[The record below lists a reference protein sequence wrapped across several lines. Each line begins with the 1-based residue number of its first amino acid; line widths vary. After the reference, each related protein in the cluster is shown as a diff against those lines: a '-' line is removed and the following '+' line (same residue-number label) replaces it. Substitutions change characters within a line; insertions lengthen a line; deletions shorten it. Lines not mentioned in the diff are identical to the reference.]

1 MKSVGFRSSANL
13 EGKLHFDP
21 RMATTTID
29 PASGATAETS
39 ATGQPGSYWQL
50 LRNGGFTAFLWT
62 QFLGAFNDN
71 LYKITVSL
79 LTVMLIADQQQTTN
93 YLAAAGFLFVLPFV
107 LFSGYAGQL
116 ADRYNKRRVLI
127 VTKLLEIPAMLLGLW
142 AFLANDPLW
151 MLAVVFVLALQATF
165 FSPAKYGIL
174 PEMLPLRDM
183 ARANGLLEMTTFVAI
198 ILGTTVAGFLFE
210 AWSATLSRISAVTI
224 AIAVLGSLCSFGISR
239 VRTPQVPETFSWNP
253 AREVWRGASEML
265 RDRVLLLSITGISFF
280 WFLGTLLQMDLLL
293 FAKNTMH
300 MSESGAGILIA
311 GLAVGIA
318 VGSLLAGRI
327 SGDHIEI
334 GLVAPGCFG
343 MGLSALAVVWAAP
356 SFPLTLTALMFL
368 GMFGGFFIVPLNAL
382 LQHHPA
388 EEEKGRALGTNN
400 FFNGVA
406 MLMAAVVFWVLTNR
420 IEWSGAHVIFAAG
433 CFTVASTLI
442 VLWFTPEPTSRY
454 LLTLLVRGIYRFQ
467 IRGASH
473 VPANGAALLV
483 ANHVSFVDG
492 FLIGACLP
500 RLARFLIMDTWYNR
514 FRLVLKP
521 IGAIPV
527 PLGGR
532 RAVLESIASARRAL
546 EAGEL
551 VCIFPEGSITRTGN
565 MQRFQRGMEKI
576 VEGLNVPVIPVHLGG
591 VWGSTFSHA
600 GGSLWR
606 KREKL
611 RRDIQV
617 TFGAPLPSSVKAEE
631 ARQQVLEMSADA
643 RAREPKIN
651 STLARAFVTSA
662 RRHWR
667 RQAMND
673 ATGASLTYGRVL
685 TGAILL
691 ARWLRRHRTDEP
703 LIGLLLPSSVGGAL
717 ANLGVVLSG
726 KAPVNLNFTAGP
738 ESVASACDQ
747 CEIRTVI
754 TSRLF
759 LKRARLDV
767 PPGAVYLEDLTSAF
781 GAVRKFLAL
790 LEARLLPQS
799 LLLALLGS
807 SRVQPGDL
815 ATIVFSSGSSG
826 TPKGVMLSHR
836 GLLANVDGAGMVFR
850 INSSDV
856 IGGLLPFFHSFGYA
870 YNLWFPLV
878 AGIRVAFHANPL
890 DAKGVGSLVEK
901 NRVSILLATP
911 TFLRNYM
918 RVCSEEQF
926 SSLRLVIAGAEKLPS
941 RLSDEFRE
949 KFNLSIFEGYG
960 ATEMSPVISVNVP
973 DAEDP
978 VWPQTGNRPGTV
990 GQPLPGCMTKVV
1002 DPDSFEPLPS
1012 GSQGLLLVGG
1022 PSRMIGYWKQPGKTA
1037 EVLRGDWYITGD
1049 IGTVDPDGFIT
1060 LTDRLSR
1067 FSKIAGEMV
1076 PLLRVEEAI
1085 RELSGLETVS
1095 VVALPDPR
1103 KGERL
1108 VALHTSADT
1117 DGSEINR
1124 KMAASSVPRLWI
1136 PKAES
1141 IHHIEELPML
1151 PTGKLDLQRLKAL
1164 ALELET
1170 NRKGRE
1176 GNDATDDLS

>member
-1 MKSVGFRSSANL
+1 MATKTIHLKSSA
-13 EGKLHFDP
+13 
-21 RMATTTID
+21 
-29 PASGATAETS
+29 S
-39 ATGQPGSYWQL
+39 AAQPISELPGSYWQL

-116 ADRYNKRRVLI
+116 ADRYNKRGVLI
-127 VTKLLEIPAMLLGLW
+127 VTKLLEVPAMLLGLW
-142 AFLANDPLW
+142 AFNINDPIF
-151 MLAVVFVLALQATF
+151 MLAVVFVMALQSTF

-198 ILGTTVAGFLFE
+198 ILGTTAAGFLFE
-210 AWSATLSRISAVTI
+210 AWSATLWRISAVMIGI
-224 AIAVLGSLCSFGISR
+224 AALGSFCSFGIAR
-239 VRTPQVPETFSWNP
+239 VRIPHKPERFSWNP
-253 AREVWRGASEML
+253 AREVWLGAREML
-265 RDRVLLLSITGISFF
+265 KDRVLLLTITGISFF

-293 FAKNTMH
+293 FAKNTMQ

-343 MGLSALAVVWAAP
+343 MGVSALAVVWAAP
-356 SFPLTLTALMFL
+356 SFALTLSALMFL

-388 EEEKGRALGTNN
+388 EDEKGRAMGTNN

-406 MLMAAVVFWVLTNR
+406 MLVAAVVFWVLTNR
-420 IEWSGAHVIFAAG
+420 IGWSGAHVIFAAG
-433 CFTVASTLI
+433 CFTIASTLI

-454 LLTLLVRGIYRFQ
+454 LLTLLVRSIYRFQ

-473 VPANGAALLV
+473 VPAKGAALLV

-500 RLARFLIMDTWYNR
+500 RLARFLIMDTYYNR
-514 FRLVLKP
+514 FRLLLKP

-532 RAVLESIASARRAL
+532 RAVVESIASARKAL

-551 VCIFPEGSITRTGN
+551 VCIFPEGSLTRTGN

-576 VEGLNVPVIPVHLGG
+576 VEGLDVPVIPVHLGG
-591 VWGSTFSHA
+591 VWGSTFSQA
-600 GGSLWR
+600 GGSLGG
-606 KREKL
+606 KRERL

-617 TFGAPLPSSVKAEE
+617 TFGAPMPSSVKAET

-643 RAREPKIN
+643 RAREPRIN
-651 STLARAFVTSA
+651 STLARRFVASG
-662 RRHWR
+662 RRNWKR
-667 RQAMND
+667 LAMND
-673 ATGASLTYGRVL
+673 STGKTLTYGRALV
-685 TGAILL
+685 GAILL
-691 ARWLRRHRTDEP
+691 AKWVRRHHADES
-703 LIGLLLPSSVGGAL
+703 LIGLILPSSVGGAL
-717 ANLGVVLSG
+717 ANLGVTLCG
-726 KAPVNLNFTAGP
+726 KAPINLNFTAGP
-738 ESVASACDQ
+738 ASIVSACEQ

-754 TSRLF
+754 TSKVF
-759 LKRARLDV
+759 LKKAKLEE
-767 PPGAVYLEDLTSAF
+767 PPGAVYLEDMLPSF
-781 GAVRKFLAL
+781 GKVQKMLAL
-790 LEARLLPQS
+790 LQARLLPQS
-799 LLLALLGS
+799 LLLALLGA
-807 SRVQPGDL
+807 SRVKPGDL

-826 TPKGVMLSHR
+826 APKGVMISHR
-836 GLLANVDGAGMVFR
+836 GLLANVDGAGMVFQ
-850 INSSDV
+850 INPNDV
-856 IGGLLPFFHSFGYA
+856 VGGLLPLFHSFGYS
-870 YNLWFPLV
+870 YNLWFPLI

-890 DAKGVGSLVEK
+890 DARGVGGLVEK

-918 RVCSEEQF
+918 RACSEEQF
-926 SSLRLVIAGAEKLPS
+926 ASLRLVVAGAEKLPS
-941 RLSDEFRE
+941 RLSEEFLA

-973 DAEDP
+973 NSEDP
-978 VWPQTGNRPGTV
+978 VWPQVGNRPGTV

-1002 DPDSFEPLPS
+1002 NPDTFDPLPS

-1022 PSRMIGYWKQPGKTA
+1022 PSRMLGYWKQPERTA
-1037 EVLRGDWYITGD
+1037 EVLRGDWYVTGD
-1049 IGTVDPDGFIT
+1049 IGTVDADGFIT
-1060 LTDRLSR
+1060 LTDRFSR

-1076 PLLRVEEAI
+1076 PLVRVEEAI
-1085 RELSGLETVS
+1085 REIAGVETVT
-1095 VVALPDPR
+1095 VVALPDVQ

-1108 VALHTSADT
+1108 VALHTSTEAD
-1117 DGSEINR
+1117 SRQINR
-1124 KMAASSVPRLWI
+1124 AMAASSVPRLWI

-1141 IHHIEELPML
+1141 IHHIDELPML
-1151 PTGKLDLQRLKAL
+1151 PTGKLDLQRIKAL
-1164 ALELET
+1164 ALELEAS
-1170 NRKGRE
+1170 RSAEKEVGPAE
-1176 GNDATDDLS
+1176 EFA

>member
-1 MKSVGFRSSANL
+1 MKSGRSGGFPRLASKLQWHRS
-13 EGKLHFDP
+13 
-21 RMATTTID
+21 MATTTIE
-29 PASGATAETS
+29 PASGASVASPAGEQ
-39 ATGQPGSYWQL
+39 AGSYWQL

-79 LTVMLIADQQQTTN
+79 LTVMLIADQQRTTN

-142 AFLANDPLW
+142 AFVVNDPLW

-210 AWSATLSRISAVTI
+210 AWSAALWKISAVTI
-224 AIAVLGSLCSFGISR
+224 ALAVLGSLFSFGIAR
-239 VRTPQVPETFSWNP
+239 VRIPLQPEPFSWNP
-253 AREVWRGASEML
+253 AREVWRGASDML

-293 FAKNTMH
+293 FAKNTMR

-334 GLVAPGCFG
+334 GLVAPGCLG

-356 SFPLTLTALMFL
+356 HFGLTLTALMFL

-388 EEEKGRALGTNN
+388 EEEKGRAMGTNN

-420 IEWSGAHVIFAAG
+420 IGWSGAHVIFAAG
-433 CFTVASTLI
+433 CFTIASTLI

-454 LLTLLVRGIYRFQ
+454 LLTLFVRGIYRFQ
-467 IRGASH
+467 IRGASQ
-473 VPANGAALLV
+473 VPAKGAALLV

-500 RLARFLIMDTWYNR
+500 RLARFLIMDTYYNR
-514 FRLVLKP
+514 FRLLLKP

-532 RAVLESIASARRAL
+532 RAVMESIASARKAL
-546 EAGEL
+546 EAGEI
-551 VCIFPEGSITRTGN
+551 VCIFPEGAITRTGN
-565 MQRFQRGMEKI
+565 LQRFQRGMERI
-576 VEGLNVPVIPVHLGG
+576 VEGLDVPVIPVHLGG
-591 VWGSTFSHA
+591 VWGSTFSQA

-606 KREKL
+606 KRERL

-631 ARQQVLEMSADA
+631 ARQLVLELSADA
-643 RAREPKIN
+643 RAREPRVN
-651 STLARAFVTSA
+651 STLARGFVASA
-662 RRHWR
+662 RRHWNR
-667 RQAMND
+667 RAMND
-673 ATGASLTYGRVL
+673 STGSLSYGRAL
-685 TGAILL
+685 IGAILL
-691 ARWLRRHRTDEP
+691 AKWLRRYHADEA
-703 LIGLLLPSSVGGAL
+703 LIGLMLPSSVGGAL
-717 ANLGVVLSG
+717 ANLGVTLCG
-726 KAPVNLNFTAGP
+726 KASVNLNFTAGP
-738 ESVASACDQ
+738 ESVASACEQ

-754 TSRLF
+754 TSRIF
-759 LKRARLDV
+759 LKRAKLEE
-767 PPGAVYLEDLTSAF
+767 PHGAVFLEDLTPTF
-781 GAVRKFLAL
+781 GGARKLLAAL
-790 LEARLLPQS
+790 QARLLPQP
-799 LLLALLGS
+799 LLLKLLGA

-826 TPKGVMLSHR
+826 APKGVMLSHR
-836 GLLANVDGAGMVFR
+836 GLLANVDGARMVFK
-850 INSSDV
+850 ITSSDV
-856 IGGLLPFFHSFGYA
+856 IGGLLPLFHSFGYA
-870 YNLWFPLV
+870 YNLWFPLM

-911 TFLRNYM
+911 TFLRNYL
-918 RVCSEEQF
+918 RVCSEAQF
-926 SSLRLVIAGAEKLPS
+926 ASLRLVVAGAEKLPS
-941 RLSDEFRE
+941 RLAEEFQA
-949 KFNLSIFEGYG
+949 KFNLAVYEGYG

-973 DAEDP
+973 DSEDP
-978 VWPQTGNRPGTV
+978 VWPQVGNRPGTV
-990 GQPLPGCMTKVV
+990 GQPMPGCMTKVV
-1002 DPDSFEPLPS
+1002 DPATFEALPS

-1022 PSRMIGYWKQPGKTA
+1022 PSRMLGYWKQPEKSA
-1037 EVLRGDWYITGD
+1037 EVLRGEWYVTGD
-1049 IGTVDPDGFIT
+1049 IGAADPDGFLT

-1067 FSKIAGEMV
+1067 FSKIAGEMI
-1076 PLLRVEEAI
+1076 PLVRVEEAI
-1085 RELSGLETVS
+1085 REASGLEAVT

-1108 VALHTSADT
+1108 IALHTST
-1117 DGSEINR
+1117 ELGGREINR
-1124 KMAASSVPRLWI
+1124 SMAASSVPRLWI

-1141 IHHIEELPML
+1141 IHRVDELPML

-1164 ALELET
+1164 ALELESLC
-1170 NRKGRE
+1170 NGDR
-1176 GNDATDDLS
+1176 DAGAMEESA

>member
-1 MKSVGFRSSANL
+1 
-13 EGKLHFDP
+13 
-21 RMATTTID
+21 MATTTID
-29 PASGATAETS
+29 TASGAS
-39 ATGQPGSYWQL
+39 AAPDAAGHPGSYWQL

-79 LTVMLIADQQQTTN
+79 LTVMLIADPQQTTN

-116 ADRYNKRRVLI
+116 ADRYNKRHVLI

-142 AFLANDPLW
+142 AFHVNDPLW

-210 AWSATLSRISAVTI
+210 AWSAALWKISAVTI
-224 AIAVLGSLCSFGISR
+224 AIAAIGSLCSFGIAR
-239 VRTPQVPETFSWNP
+239 VRTPREPEDFSWNP
-253 AREVWRGASEML
+253 ARELWRGTRETL

-293 FAKNTMH
+293 FAKNTMR

-327 SGDHIEI
+327 SGDHIET
-334 GLVAPGCFG
+334 GLAAPGCLG

-356 SFPLTLTALMFL
+356 HFGLVLTALMFL

-388 EEEKGRALGTNN
+388 EDEKGRAMGTNN

-406 MLMAAVVFWVLTNR
+406 MLMAAVIFWVLTNR
-420 IEWSGAHVIFAAG
+420 LGWSGAHVIGVAGFFAI
-433 CFTVASTLI
+433 ASTLI
-442 VLWFTPEPTSRY
+442 VLWFTPEPTSRF
-454 LLTLLVRGIYRFQ
+454 LLTLLVRSIYRFQ
-467 IRGASH
+467 IRGASQ
-473 VPANGAALLV
+473 VPAKGAALLV
-483 ANHVSFVDG
+483 ANHVSFADG

-500 RLARFLIMDTWYNR
+500 RIARFLIMDAYYNR
-514 FRLVLKP
+514 FRLLLKP

-532 RAVLESIASARRAL
+532 RAVVESIASARRAL
-546 EAGEL
+546 EAGEI

-576 VEGLNVPVIPVHLGG
+576 VEGLDVPVIPVHLGG

-600 GGSLWR
+600 GGSLRR
-606 KREKL
+606 KRRQL

-617 TFGAPLPSSVKAEE
+617 TFGAPLPSTAKAEE
-631 ARQQVLEMSADA
+631 ARQHVLELSAEA
-643 RAREPKIN
+643 RAREPRIN
-651 STLARAFVTSA
+651 STLAREFVGSA
-662 RRHWR
+662 RRHWS

-673 ATGASLTYGRVL
+673 SSGNLTYGRAL
-685 TGAILL
+685 SGALLL
-691 ARWLRRHRTDEP
+691 AKWLRRHHGDEP
-703 LIGLLLPSSVGGAL
+703 LIGVMLPSSVGGAL
-717 ANLGVVLSG
+717 ANLSVTLCG
-726 KAPVNLNFTAGP
+726 KTAVNLNFTTGP
-738 ESVASACDQ
+738 EAIASACEQ

-754 TSRLF
+754 TSKIF
-759 LKRARLDV
+759 LKKAKLEE
-767 PPGAVYLEDLTSAF
+767 PSGAVYLEDLMPSF
-781 GAVRKFLAL
+781 GAAQKLLAAL
-790 LEARLLPQS
+790 QARLLPKP
-799 LLLALLGS
+799 LLLRFLGS

-826 TPKGVMLSHR
+826 VPKGVMLSHR

-850 INSSDV
+850 INGEDV
-856 IGGLLPFFHSFGYA
+856 VGGLLPFFHSFGYA
-870 YNLWFPLV
+870 YNLWFPLM
-878 AGIRVAFHANPL
+878 AGIRVAYQANPL

-901 NRVSILLATP
+901 NRVSILMATP
-911 TFLRNYM
+911 TFLRNYI
-918 RVCSEEQF
+918 RVCSEAQF
-926 SSLRLVIAGAEKLPS
+926 AFLRLVIAGAEKLPS
-941 RLSDEFRE
+941 RLAGEFLE
-949 KFNLSIFEGYG
+949 KFKLPVYEGYG

-978 VWPQTGNRPGTV
+978 VWPQAGNRPGTV

-1002 DPDSFEPLPS
+1002 DPVTFEPLPS

-1022 PSRMIGYWKQPGKTA
+1022 PSRMLGYWKQPEKTA
-1037 EVLRGDWYITGD
+1037 EVFRGDWYITGD
-1049 IGTVDPDGFIT
+1049 IGAADADGFLT

-1067 FSKIAGEMV
+1067 FSKIGGEMI
-1076 PLLRVEEAI
+1076 PLVRVEEAI
-1085 RELSGLETVS
+1085 REASGLETVT

-1108 VALHTSADT
+1108 IALFTSTET
-1117 DGSEINR
+1117 DGKEINR
-1124 KMAASSVPRLWI
+1124 QLAASKVPRLWV
-1136 PKAES
+1136 PRAES
-1141 IHHIEELPML
+1141 IHRVEELPTL
-1151 PTGKLDLQRLKAL
+1151 PTGKLDLQRLKML
-1164 ALELET
+1164 ALELEALR
-1170 NRKGRE
+1170 NGNQEE
-1176 GNDATDDLS
+1176 GAAEEPG